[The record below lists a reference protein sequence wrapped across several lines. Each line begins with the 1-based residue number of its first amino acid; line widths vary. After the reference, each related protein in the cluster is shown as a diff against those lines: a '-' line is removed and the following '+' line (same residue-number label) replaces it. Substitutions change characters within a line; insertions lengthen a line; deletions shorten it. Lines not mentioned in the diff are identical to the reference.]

1 MRFYVR
7 RKRPLQWSQR
17 TRANAHPLAAPF
29 WAVEWFSEWLAYLLS
44 NWTFLEVLDHIQAF
58 GVIVAVV
65 FYFSESGDRIKQK
78 HYQAW
83 QVINTSQGKGGNGG
97 RIEALQ
103 ELNADHVALVGVD
116 ISGGFLQGL
125 RLQKGNLSRANLNAA
140 DVRNATLV
148 GTDFSGANLRF
159 ANFRECDCART
170 SFRGATLDDADLY
183 GANLTAADLGDATL
197 ENTDLRNADL
207 RDIRWQQIAGIKTA
221 NIAGVRN
228 APEGFVSWALSK
240 GAIQSPTDAR

>member
-1 MRFYVR
+1 MRFYDR
-7 RKRPLQWSQR
+7 RKRPPQWSQR

-29 WAVEWFSEWLAYLLS
+29 WALEWFSEWLAYLLS

-125 RLQKGNLSRANLNAA
+125 RLQKGDLSRANVNAA
-140 DVRNATLV
+140 DVRNAILV

-159 ANFRECDCART
+159 ANLRECDCART

-183 GANLTAADLGDATL
+183 GANLTAADLADSTL

-228 APEGFVSWALSK
+228 APEGFVAWALSK